1 MLLVSAALAGKAANT
16 RNANGDT
23 DKAIRFIIISCVK

>member
-1 MLLVSAALAGKAANT
+1 LAGKAANA

-23 DKAIRFIIISCVK
+23 AKAIRFIIISCVK